1 MKKLLFAVLLIS
13 LILVLTACNKDKTDP
28 KFEDQS
34 TTVVAVLEEEG
45 FILTQHDQDSC
56 QYFQDNTVANLGLDL
71 NVIELYIGYLDN
83 ESWVQIIAFDS
94 ENSATQF
101 KEAYLLDDSTILTYQ
116 DQNSVLLTYTQ
127 ATIDLFN

>member
-45 FILTQHDQDSC
+45 FVLTKHDQDSC

-71 NVIELYIGYLDN
+71 NVIELYIGYLDSG
-83 ESWVQIIAFDS
+83 SWVQIIAFDS